1 MIETIDI
8 QEIEKYRKLGLIDE
22 IALRNYF
29 IKKEFKE
36 LRENGFKSREALML
50 LAQKYNLSYSSINII
65 IYQQ

>member
-1 MIETIDI
+1 MNEAVNI

-50 LAQKYNLSYSSINII
+50 LAQKYNLSESSINMVV
-65 IYQQ
+65 YG